1 LRISSEKQLTSG
13 RTVFHNPSPSG
24 RGKGEGKREEAKPGV
39 DSLLDH
45 LVCNSVKIT
54 LILAFLLGVA
64 TLGYPAE
71 PFYQGKTLRVVVA
84 SAAGGGSD
92 IVARLMMRH
101 LSRHIPGN
109 PTIIVENMPGAAE
122 IIGVNYVHNVAKPDG
137 LTALF
142 GTGIPIIQLLKLPG
156 IEFDLTKMPIIGGS
170 SESVAAFIRSD
181 KTGVKSARDLL
192 KPKGN
197 IVIGGSGY
205 GSIKDV
211 SMLAAMNLL
220 GVRNPIYV
228 TGYGGAG
235 PIRLAYERAEI
246 NFTQETAVGISR
258 SVLPWMREG
267 WTSVLYQVGFLDGQ
281 GNMIKDPVWKGIG
294 VEVPSLAEAY
304 RSMYGKDPS
313 GPEWEAEKAL
323 VGGYSLTRLMAM
335 SPKTAAAQVAEL
347 RKAFSAMGQ
356 DPAFLADWGKSQGA
370 APRLIPGNEAGDI
383 VASILKARKEAVNIL
398 KRLAKP

>member
-109 PTIIVENMPGAAE
+109 PTII
-122 IIGVNYVHNVAKPDG
+122 
-137 LTALF
+137 
-142 GTGIPIIQLLKLPG
+142 
-156 IEFDLTKMPIIGGS
+156 
-170 SESVAAFIRSD
+170 
-181 KTGVKSARDLL
+181 
-192 KPKGN
+192 
-197 IVIGGSGY
+197 
-205 GSIKDV
+205 
-211 SMLAAMNLL
+211 
-220 GVRNPIYV
+220 
-228 TGYGGAG
+228 
-235 PIRLAYERAEI
+235 
-246 NFTQETAVGISR
+246 
-258 SVLPWMREG
+258 
-267 WTSVLYQVGFLDGQ
+267 GQ